1 MCLYVFIQKVS
12 FLTPVARSR
21 LLPYWHNPFFGL
33 TFAKWR
39 GISCALGYCPMIVK
53 SESHRCPNSH
63 SKQRRSNSQTRRST
77 RRSWCY
83 HRQARPQGRSTGRR
97 TQYPYYLIFLFTYT
111 SRGIAPPVPL
121 CGYAAKGSS
130 QEGEPPMPQSAYEAA
145 AYKPTDAPQYAPQ
158 LASPPTSATATIVT
172 LIQ

>member
-1 MCLYVFIQKVS
+1 
-12 FLTPVARSR
+12 
-21 LLPYWHNPFFGL
+21 
-33 TFAKWR
+33 
-39 GISCALGYCPMIVK
+39 MIVK
-53 SESHRCPNSH
+53 SESRRSPNSH
-63 SKQRRSNSQTRRST
+63 SKQCGASGRQHRSSRRCGRD
-77 RRSWCY
+77 

-130 QEGEPPMPQSAYEAA
+130 QEGEPPTDQYASEAA
-145 AYKPTDAPQYAPQ
+145 ELKLTQAPQ
-158 LASPPTSATATIVT
+158 LAPWLELPPTSATATIFT